1 MSADNA
7 YAVELKGVS
16 FKRGARSIFNNVD
29 IRIPR
34 GKVTGIMGPSG
45 CGKTTLLRLMGAQL
59 RPASGEV
66 WVNGQN
72 LPTLSRSDLFDARK
86 HMGVLFQSGALFT
99 DLDVFENVA
108 FPLRVHTELPEE
120 MIRDIVLLKLQAV
133 GLRGAIELMPDEL
146 SGGMKRRVALARAI
160 ARSADS
166 HVRRT
171 VRRRGSDRHGR
182 AGPPDP
188 SAQRCAG
195 HHQYRGVAR
204 SGRDREHRR
213 LPLYSR

>member
-146 SGGMKRRVALARAI
+146 SGGMKRRVALA
-160 ARSADS
+160 
-166 HVRRT
+166 
-171 VRRRGSDRHGR
+171 G
-182 AGPPDP
+182 
-188 SAQRCAG
+188 
-195 HHQYRGVAR
+195 
-204 SGRDREHRR
+204 R
-213 LPLYSR
+213 LPWIRRSSCTTNRSSARTRLPWACWSA